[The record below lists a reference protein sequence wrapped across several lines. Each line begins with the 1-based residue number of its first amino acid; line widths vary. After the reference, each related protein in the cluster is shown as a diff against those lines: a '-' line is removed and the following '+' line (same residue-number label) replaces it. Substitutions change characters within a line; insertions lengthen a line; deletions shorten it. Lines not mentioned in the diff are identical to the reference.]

1 MDIGIENGVEQDYE
15 TSYKGAEKR
24 PLQTLDDEIEWYK
37 GEVGSRKADIAMENL
52 MDFFVYTGTIEEADK
67 QKLIDNGFVDSSFIE
82 ELAARYGKTLN

>member
-1 MDIGIENGVEQDYE
+1 
-15 TSYKGAEKR
+15 
-24 PLQTLDDEIEWYK
+24 
-37 GEVGSRKADIAMENL
+37 